1 MKKLFL
7 VLAIVTSVSSFAEA
21 AKVVI
26 KNDSMYNVSYGTFY
40 LAAANPVG
48 TSISPGQYVI
58 FDLPDNMQ
66 SEVFVRRWSLKGA
79 AKTAF
84 GLIKRVYTAVA
95 PNKDNAVAYGQEVIR
110 FGEEEVYNRL
120 AVAKTY
126 LNPSLVTEEQIKVV
140 LVENYEEGT
149 DTIKVTVLDDLIAN
163 YPGVVVN
170 TELTPSSAPMLMIE
184 DVKDEVKVV
193 ELLDSLV
200 VSEDSE
206 EEQPVIEEID

>member
-1 MKKLFL
+1 MKKLF
-7 VLAIVTSVSSFAEA
+7 VALATIISVSSFAEA
-21 AKVVI
+21 AKIVI
-26 KNDSMYNVSYGTFY
+26 KNDSIYNVSYGTSY
-40 LAAANPVG
+40 PAAANPFG

-110 FGEEEVYNRL
+110 FGGEEVYNRL
-120 AVAKTY
+120 AFAKKY
-126 LNPSLVTEEQIKVV
+126 LNPSLVTEEYIKVV
-140 LVENYEEGT
+140 LVENHEEGT
-149 DTIKVTVLDDLIAN
+149 DTIKLNVLDDLIAN

-170 TELTPSSAPMLMIE
+170 TEVTPSSAPVLMLENI
-184 DVKDEVKVV
+184 KDEVEVL
-193 ELLDSLV
+193 ELVDSLTI
-200 VSEDSE
+200 SEDSDE
-206 EEQPVIEEID
+206 EPVIEEID